1 MLVLI
6 YKRSG
11 SKLLFPAVYSEK
23 EMDEK
28 MLVAKTDEL
37 TGAGILKADG
47 DRFLLTEPYIS
58 FIDGITQAEL
68 FASASVPSG
77 ETPPL
82 FAYFCEEKVIC
93 IEAVQTRPGQ
103 FRICEKDRDGW
114 AELVSARF
122 GIENE
127 APADADSFIFG
138 GEKIFSDPAM
148 RCESDGEESMKYF
161 NGAELLAA
169 IAGCRKGGISCDIG

>member
-82 FAYFCEEKVIC
+82 FAYFARRKSSALRRC
-93 IEAVQTRPGQ
+93 RPV
-103 FRICEKDRDGW
+103 R
-114 AELVSARF
+114 VSSGYAKKTVT
-122 GIENE
+122 
-127 APADADSFIFG
+127 G
-138 GEKIFSDPAM
+138 GL
-148 RCESDGEESMKYF
+148 R
-161 NGAELLAA
+161 
-169 IAGCRKGGISCDIG
+169 SCPRGSE

>member
-47 DRFLLTEPYIS
+47 DRFLLTEPYIIYRRNNAGGAVCECERS
-58 FIDGITQAEL
+58 LGRNAAAFRL
-68 FASASVPSG
+68 FLRG
-77 ETPPL
+77 ESHL
-82 FAYFCEEKVIC
+82 H
-93 IEAVQTRPGQ
+93 
-103 FRICEKDRDGW
+103 
-114 AELVSARF
+114 
-122 GIENE
+122 
-127 APADADSFIFG
+127 
-138 GEKIFSDPAM
+138 
-148 RCESDGEESMKYF
+148 
-161 NGAELLAA
+161 
-169 IAGCRKGGISCDIG
+169 

>member
-37 TGAGILKADG
+37 TGAGILKAHG

-103 FRICEKDRDGW
+103 FRIC
-114 AELVSARF
+114 
-122 GIENE
+122 
-127 APADADSFIFG
+127 
-138 GEKIFSDPAM
+138 
-148 RCESDGEESMKYF
+148 
-161 NGAELLAA
+161 
-169 IAGCRKGGISCDIG
+169 